1 MEFNIKTLP
10 NDFRIAKM
18 NALEALAMR
27 SVIDF
32 DNFEST
38 YKMLTLIIEHIEVRL
53 DDKWL
58 PVKEKGRDIYY
69 PVGIE
74 DNIYALNELV
84 EVFLNDYFKPL
95 FLKSDVSKN

>member
-1 MEFNIKTLP
+1 MEFNIKALP

-18 NALEALAMR
+18 NAIEALAMR

-38 YKMLTLIIEHIEVRL
+38 YKMLTLIIEHIEVRF

-58 PVKEKGRDIYY
+58 PVKEKGKEIYY

-74 DNIYALNELV
+74 DNIFALNELV